1 MKDPY
6 TAVELVAIGLPH
18 MPNSA

>member
-6 TAVELVAIGLPH
+6 TPVELVAIGLPH